1 MGMTPPEG
9 QVAVEIGR
17 REFVA
22 TLGGAALAWPHA
34 LHAQKVERVSRVGV
48 LIPYLETD
56 AEAQAQMA
64 AFRDGL
70 EKLGLAPG
78 HSVQIDERWIA
89 GDFGM
94 LRRAAKEL
102 VILRPDVIISRS
114 TAATAA
120 LLYET
125 RTKPVVFLLISDPVG
140 DGFVVSMARPGGHAT
155 GFADAP
161 ASIAGK
167 WLDLLK
173 EMAPRTNRVA
183 VMYGTGTAPGDGL
196 YYLRPI
202 QAEAHSRHLKAIGIR
217 VKNLGE
223 IEQDIRETAREPD
236 GALIVT
242 PDLTTT
248 LYRDGIIRAA
258 LQYRVPAMYPFRYV
272 TAEGGL
278 ISYGVDVADQY
289 RHAADYVDRILKGAK
304 PRELPVQAPT
314 KFELAVN
321 LKTAKALGLDVPP
334 TLLARAD
341 EVLE

>member
-1 MGMTPPEG
+1 MAIH
-9 QVAVEIGR
+9 VGR
-17 REFVA
+17 REFVT
-22 TLGGAALAWPHA
+22 TLGGAAMVWPHT
-34 LHAQKVERVSRVGV
+34 LRAQKIERVSRVGV

-56 AEAQAQMA
+56 TEAQAQMA

-78 HSVQIDERWIA
+78 RSVLIDERWIA

-102 VILRPDVIISRS
+102 VTLRPDVIISRS

-155 GFADAP
+155 GFTDIP
-161 ASIAGK
+161 AAMAGK
-167 WLDLLK
+167 WLELLK
-173 EMAPRTNRVA
+173 EMAPRIGRVA
-183 VMYGTGTAPGDGL
+183 VMYGTGTAPGEGL
-196 YYLRPI
+196 YYLRSL
-202 QAEAHSRHLKAIGIR
+202 QTEAGARHLKVIGIR
-217 VKNLGE
+217 VKNPRE
-223 IEQDIRETAREPD
+223 IEQDISGIAREPD

-248 LYRDGIIRAA
+248 LYRGAIVNAA
-258 LQYRVPAMYPFRYV
+258 LRYRVPAMYPFRYM

-278 ISYGVDVADQY
+278 MSYGVDVVDQY
-289 RHAADYVDRILKGAK
+289 RHAAEYVDRILKGAK
-304 PRELPVQAPT
+304 PRELPVQASS
-314 KFELAVN
+314 KFELVIN
-321 LKTAKALGLDVPP
+321 LKTAHALGLELPP
-334 TLLARAD
+334 ALLARAD
-341 EVLE
+341 AVIE

>member
-1 MGMTPPEG
+1 MP
-9 QVAVEIGR
+9 VIIGR
-17 REFVA
+17 REFMA

-34 LHAQKVERVSRVGV
+34 LRAQKIERVSRVGV

-56 AEAQAQMA
+56 TEAQAQMA

-78 HSVQIDERWIA
+78 RSVQIDERWTA

-102 VILRPDVIISRS
+102 VALRPDVIISRS

-161 ASIAGK
+161 ASITGK

-173 EMAPRTNRVA
+173 EMAPRINRVA

-196 YYLRPI
+196 YYLQSI
-202 QAEAHSRHLKAIGIR
+202 KAEAHAKHLKAIGIR
-217 VKNLGE
+217 VKNPGE
-223 IEQDIRETAREPD
+223 IEQDISGLAMEPD

-248 LYRDGIIRAA
+248 LYRGTIIKTTLR
-258 LQYRVPAMYPFRYV
+258 YRVPAMFPFRYV
-272 TAEGGL
+272 AAEGGL
-278 ISYGVDVADQY
+278 ISYGVDAADQY

-314 KFELAVN
+314 KFELAIN

-334 TLLARAD
+334 KLLARAD
-341 EVLE
+341 EVIE